1 MSLGVGFP
9 TCSLCKLTYQARK
22 RDALLS
28 SAPPNDPAW
37 NAQLEKERQDE
48 IQIISEACEAM
59 GREIYEVRSW
69 CYRTGTEAHDRLHRM
84 DIVCST
90 PSRTSC
96 VQWA

>member
-69 CYRTGTEAHDRLHRM
+69 FRWTRHAAHNRSPQM
-84 DIVCST
+84 DTACST
-90 PSRTSC
+90 PSPTSC
-96 VQWA
+96 AQWA